1 MMNIPLQMMV
11 VALAGWVNEQQTA
24 VTGAHGEDQQR
35 GAAYVFDVALNCDC
49 PQDLDL
55 DGNVGAS
62 DLPALLVAWGPNPG
76 HPADFDGNGTVGASD
91 LLALLVNWGPCP

>member
-76 HPADFDGNGTVGASD
+76 HPADFDGNGAVGVSD
-91 LLALLVNWGPCP
+91 LLALLANWGPCP